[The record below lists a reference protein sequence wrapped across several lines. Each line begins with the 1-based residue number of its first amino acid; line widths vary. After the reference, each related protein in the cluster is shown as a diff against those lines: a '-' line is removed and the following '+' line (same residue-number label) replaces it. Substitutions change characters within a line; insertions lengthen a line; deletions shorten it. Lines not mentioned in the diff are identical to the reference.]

1 MALLRTILA
10 GSQSAHRRRGSV
22 ILVLGGYLGAFIP
35 ILLLIA
41 FPGATWAISSAI
53 AVLCVAYP
61 LSILMRGRGSRGT
74 VPRRP
79 PPEGRMIDGSFEEPV
94 AAPGGGAAAPSVEP
108 RQRVPM
114 RMLLVIQCVS
124 ASVVAAFLTYHPMD
138 LEQRIGQDGDA
149 LVRASA
155 VVLASALAGLLL
167 TAVALL
173 HRPGVFGTARGVLIG
188 SALLLACSIGLR
200 GLVDALPLVVT
211 AAFLSGAAVGANSST
226 LLVAALESA
235 PRGRAGRFI
244 GAFSAAGALG
254 QFIGPVLGLFL
265 LGLMPG
271 ASVTFSLLFLGLAG
285 LPVAWALA
293 LAFARPNRGPEAGQS
308 GEPRTVVGTR

>member
-1 MALLRTILA
+1 
-10 GSQSAHRRRGSV
+10 
-22 ILVLGGYLGAFIP
+22 
-35 ILLLIA
+35 
-41 FPGATWAISSAI
+41 
-53 AVLCVAYP
+53 
-61 LSILMRGRGSRGT
+61 
-74 VPRRP
+74 
-79 PPEGRMIDGSFEEPV
+79 MIDGSFEEPV